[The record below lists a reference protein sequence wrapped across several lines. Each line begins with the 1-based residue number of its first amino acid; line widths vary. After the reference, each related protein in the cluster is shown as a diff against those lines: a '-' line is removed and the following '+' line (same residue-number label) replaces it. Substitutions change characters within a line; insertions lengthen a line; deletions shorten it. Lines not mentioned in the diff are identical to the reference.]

1 MIRCI
6 VCIKIAKDILKSPEI
21 MLNDLRVPVSGFIVT
36 EGGVKYAPFTRFL
49 TPGSGIFALQIERNI
64 GGLGFARFPFLFR
77 RDCFDFT
84 VIIMGILLR

>member
-21 MLNDLRVPVSGFIVT
+21 MLNDLRVPVSGFVVT

-49 TPGSGIFALQIERNI
+49 TPGSGIFALQIEGNI
-64 GGLGFARFPFLFR
+64 GGFGFARFPFRFR
-77 RDCFDFT
+77 RNCFKFS
-84 VIIMGILLR
+84 VVVMCVLPC